1 MACAAIAH
9 NAASCHRH
17 RRLRLRLRLQ
27 LRLSTLDDG
36 GAIFNSF
43 TFLFTQINSIGVS
56 SALCAATYAK
66 SSSRQGG
73 GVAGGWSRSR
83 SGRRR
88 RRQPHPPRT
97 FAKLLQCRKFLSHVY
112 KKFNACT
119 FHILCSVAQWDECH
133 DLWQVCA
140 VKTQHKIEQSFAL
153 LCPLAPLCVTALD
166 SATHRLFG
174 SSQLAHICLSICR
187 AVLPGQAAS
196 LPGSCCMWQQREAAA
211 SVQCAIDL
219 RLFDCI
225 RTRTLAA
232 TDADSCGCTL
242 RLKLHAAVRHPPP
255 PCSCHPSLPPVDWL
269 VPAISQK

>member
-1 MACAAIAH
+1 MLQVAIAI
-9 NAASCHRH
+9 ADSSFDS
-17 RRLRLRLRLQ
+17 
-27 LRLSTLDDG
+27 RLSTM
-36 GAIFNSF
+36 AAQS
-43 TFLFTQINSIGVS
+43 SIHLHFYSRRLTVS
-56 SALCAATYAK
+56 ACHLLLCAATYAK

-153 LCPLAPLCVTALD
+153 LCPLAPLCVAALD

-242 RLKLHAAVRHPPP
+242 RLKLHAAVRPPP
-255 PCSCHPSLPPVDWL
+255 PAL
-269 VPAISQK
+269 VILLFRLWTG